1 MEDLIMKKTIL
12 LLSAFLLTFSSLSGC
27 SAKTANT
34 SSDDTQVTTTE
45 EAATEPTT
53 QELVEIDPFEGADFV
68 FAHNSDGDITEK
80 SPYEFSKPEFINNSD
95 DNQYQFLEDSTVKG
109 LEKLN
114 NKGCS
119 ISIIREPLNEE
130 CKEGDTVTY
139 HLFIDDSIYTND
151 SLSNVKESYLAE
163 YLAINYGVRLTRTT
177 MKTKIHIEDDP
188 PKEIEN
194 IDPFDGY
201 TPTFSFNGYNY
212 WIYNDSPKA
221 ELNNK
226 LDSPKMRL
234 EYSVSLAEGL
244 GMNDLWFGDKV
255 KYSIKLL
262 YKGNEYTGEDV
273 NKKLEELNKGIRLT
287 QAEKIYD
294 VKPSYIS
301 GTYSSNT
308 NSSTARPDNW
318 YQIVS
323 NTDRF
328 SKYDL
333 RDIDGS
339 TATIPITAELIRQFC
354 DVQDDSMIGGYFR
367 HNTTGTAYENLILKK
382 HNKGIILVTEP
393 SDDELAMAAENNVQL
408 EVDPVALDGFVFITH
423 KDNPVDSLT
432 LDQIR
437 DIYSGVITNWSE
449 VGGLDEEIIPY
460 TRDRNSGSQTAFEN
474 MVMQGTP
481 VYIHP
486 DTKTTMVEG
495 MGGLIELVASYKN
508 GTQSIGY
515 TFNYYLNNLY
525 KNDDIK
531 VINIDGISPD
541 NENLL
546 DGSYPLTS
554 AYYAVTLRG
563 GSQKADEIKD
573 FLLSDEGQEMIELAG
588 YCPVR

>member
-1 MEDLIMKKTIL
+1 MKKTIL

-68 FAHNSDGDITEK
+68 FAHDPDGDITEK
-80 SPYEFSKPEFINNSD
+80 APNIFSKPEFINNSD
-95 DNQYQFLEDSTVKG
+95 DNQYQFLEDSTIKG

-130 CKEGDTVTY
+130 LKEGDTVTY

-262 YKGNEYTGEDV
+262 YKGNEYTLQLTAAFNAAALLNGEETYTEPDKAV
-273 NKKLEELNKGIRLT
+273 
-287 QAEKIYD
+287 
-294 VKPSYIS
+294 IS
-301 GTYSSNT
+301 
-308 NSSTARPDNW
+308 AC
-318 YQIVS
+318 
-323 NTDRF
+323 
-328 SKYDL
+328 
-333 RDIDGS
+333 DGQRYV
-339 TATIPITAELIRQFC
+339 ILP
-354 DVQDDSMIGGYFR
+354 
-367 HNTTGTAYENLILKK
+367 ENYKA
-382 HNKGIILVTEP
+382 LVTLLRKDHAMPPFRRVGQDAPLSITICGCTTLRVAPE
-393 SDDELAMAAENNVQL
+393 DDDN
-408 EVDPVALDGFVFITH
+408 ALV
-423 KDNPVDSLT
+423 SLT
-432 LDQIR
+432 
-437 DIYSGVITNWSE
+437 T
-449 VGGLDEEIIPY
+449 
-460 TRDRNSGSQTAFEN
+460 
-474 MVMQGTP
+474 
-481 VYIHP
+481 
-486 DTKTTMVEG
+486 DTGKRFTMHV
-495 MGGLIELVASYKN
+495 
-508 GTQSIGY
+508 
-515 TFNYYLNNLY
+515 
-525 KNDDIK
+525 
-531 VINIDGISPD
+531 
-541 NENLL
+541 
-546 DGSYPLTS
+546 
-554 AYYAVTLRG
+554 RG
-563 GSQKADEIKD
+563 GNIWKQILEYATVGHSENRN
-573 FLLSDEGQEMIELAG
+573 LAL
-588 YCPVR
+588 

>member
-1 MEDLIMKKTIL
+1 MKKTIL

-95 DNQYQFLEDSTVKG
+95 DNQYQFLKDPTVRG

-194 IDPFDGY
+194 VDPFDGY

-226 LDSPKMRL
+226 LDSSKMRL

-262 YKGNEYTGEDV
+262 YKGNEYIGEDV

-287 QAEKIYD
+287 QTEKIYD

-495 MGGLIELVASYKN
+495 MGGLIELVATYRN

-515 TFNYYLNNLY
+515 SFNYYLNNLY

-563 GSQKADEIKD
+563 GSQKAEEIKE

>member
-1 MEDLIMKKTIL
+1 MKKTIL

>member
-1 MEDLIMKKTIL
+1 MKKSLL
-12 LLSAFLLTFSSLSGC
+12 LLSAFLLTFSSFAGC
-27 SAKTANT
+27 SAKTAN
-34 SSDDTQVTTTE
+34 SSSADTQVTNTEETTTE
-45 EAATEPTT
+45 PQTEPTT
-53 QELVEIDPFEGADFV
+53 KELEEIDPFEGADFV

-80 SPYEFSKPEFINNSD
+80 SPYEFSKPEFIYYSD

-114 NKGCS
+114 NKGCRMF
-119 ISIIREPLNEE
+119 IFREPLNEDL
-130 CKEGDTVTY
+130 KEGDTVTY
-139 HLFIDDSIYTND
+139 HLFIDDDNFAND
-151 SLSNVKESYLAE
+151 SFSNNEDTELAE
-163 YLAINYGVRLTRTT
+163 YMAEKNGIRLTRTS

-262 YKGNEYTGEDV
+262 FKGNEYTGEDV

-287 QAEKIYD
+287 QTEKIYD

-408 EVDPVALDGFVFITH
+408 EVDPIALDGFVFITH
-423 KDNPVDSLT
+423 KDNPVESLT

-474 MVMQGTP
+474 MVMEGAP

-495 MGGLIELVASYKN
+495 MGGLIELVANYRN

-563 GSQKADEIKD
+563 GSQKAEEIKD

>member
-1 MEDLIMKKTIL
+1 MKKTIL

-130 CKEGDTVTY
+130 LKEGDTVTY

-255 KYSIKLL
+255 KYSVKLL

-287 QAEKIYD
+287 QTEKIFN
-294 VKPSYIS
+294 VEPSYIS

-354 DVQDDSMIGGYFR
+354 DVQDDSKIGCYFR

-393 SDDELAMAAENNVQL
+393 SDDELEMAAENNVQL
-408 EVDPVALDGFVFITH
+408 EVDPIALDGFVFITH
-423 KDNPVDSLT
+423 KDNPVESLT

-515 TFNYYLNNLY
+515 SFNYYLNNLY

-563 GSQKADEIKD
+563 GSQKAEEIKE

>member
-80 SPYEFSKPEFINNSD
+80 SPYEFSKPEFINYSD

-130 CKEGDTVTY
+130 LKEGDTVTY
-139 HLFIDDSIYTND
+139 HLFIDDSIYSND

-163 YLAINYGVRLTRTT
+163 YLAINYGVRLTRTS

-262 YKGNEYTGEDV
+262 YKGNEYIGEDV

-287 QAEKIYD
+287 QTEKIFN
-294 VKPSYIS
+294 VEPSYIS

-408 EVDPVALDGFVFITH
+408 EVDPIALDGFVFITH

-495 MGGLIELVASYKN
+495 MGGLIELVATYRN

-563 GSQKADEIKD
+563 GSQKAEEIKN

>member
-1 MEDLIMKKTIL
+1 MKKTIL

-80 SPYEFSKPEFINNSD
+80 SPYEFSKPEFINYSD

-130 CKEGDTVTY
+130 LKEGDTVTY
-139 HLFIDDSIYTND
+139 HLFIDDSIYSND

-163 YLAINYGVRLTRTT
+163 YLAINYGVRLTRTS

-262 YKGNEYTGEDV
+262 YKGNEYIGEDV

-287 QAEKIYD
+287 QTEKIFN
-294 VKPSYIS
+294 VEPSYIS

-408 EVDPVALDGFVFITH
+408 EVDPIALDGFVFITH

-495 MGGLIELVASYKN
+495 MGGLIELVATYRN

-563 GSQKADEIKD
+563 GSQKAEEIKN